1 MSESMNAKT
10 FSHTSRYGTKFSAS
24 RCDFRGGVKVSI
36 CSDTTFAHLTSDIAE
51 MIGYHACAVHPELH
65 EGFSGYE
72 CIEFEVSIYRN

>member
-51 MIGYHACAVHPELH
+51 MIGYHAVAIRPDLH
-65 EGFSGYE
+65 EGFSGYD
-72 CIEFEVSIYRN
+72 CIEFTIFGSRN